1 MATKLNLGEFVLEV
15 ERKPIKHLHLSVYPP
30 DGRIRIAAPE
40 RMALEAIRLFAIT
53 RLAWIRRQRQKMQ
66 AQPRETPR
74 EYLQRESHYVWGRR
88 YLLDIVEHDA
98 PPVVEL
104 RHRKLQLFVRPGT
117 DADRRGEILQ
127 EWYRGLVRGAVDP
140 LLAKWEPLLKVRVSK
155 VFVQRM
161 RTQWGSCN
169 PAARNIRLNTELAR
183 KPLDCLEYILVHEM
197 AHIRYPTH
205 GPRFIALMNQ
215 VLPQWRDV
223 RDSLNQLPLRSESW
237 G

>member
-1 MATKLNLGEFVLEV
+1 MTTKLNLGEFVLEV

-53 RLAWIRRQRQKMQ
+53 KLAWIRRQRQKMQ
-66 AQPRETPR
+66 VQPREAPR

-104 RHRKLQLFVRPGT
+104 RHRKLRICVRPGT
-117 DADRRGEILQ
+117 DADRCGEILQ
-127 EWYRGLVRGAVDP
+127 EWYRGLVRQAVDP

-161 RTQWGSCN
+161 RTKWGSCN
-169 PAARNIRLNTELAR
+169 SMARHIRLNTDLAR

-205 GPRFIALMNQ
+205 GARFIALMDQ

-223 RDSLNQLPLRSESW
+223 RDSLNQLPLRSES
-237 G
+237 

>member
-1 MATKLNLGEFVLEV
+1 MTTKLNLGEFVLEV

-53 RLAWIRRQRQKMQ
+53 KLAWIRRQRQKMQ
-66 AQPRETPR
+66 VQPREAPR

-127 EWYRGLVRGAVDP
+127 EWYRDLVRAAVEP

-161 RTQWGSCN
+161 RTKWGSCN

-205 GPRFIALMNQ
+205 GPRFIALMDQ